1 MGYCLYK
8 LGCKGPETYNNCS
21 TLRFND
27 MGTWPVNTGHPCFGC
42 SEEGVGFNIP
52 LHTPAEVQN
61 VTPAAVQ
68 TPINVDHGGGAGAA
82 AVALAAGVAG
92 AAIGAGAVAVKKVGQ
107 EEKKQD

>member
-1 MGYCLYK
+1 
-8 LGCKGPETYNNCS
+8 
-21 TLRFND
+21 

-52 LHTPAEVQN
+52 LHTPAEVKN
-61 VTPAAVQ
+61 VTPYAVQ
-68 TPINVDHGGGAGAA
+68 TPINVDHGGGASTG

-92 AAIGAGAVAVKKVGQ
+92 AAIGAGVVALKKVDQ